1 MPRRPAQS
9 RPAPPPSP
17 VAARA
22 VRAYESGDNR
32 AALALATQAL
42 QTHPRNAD
50 LLHLQGSAMA
60 RLGNPVEALAKLL
73 LADKAQPMNPA
84 ILLSIAQTQRTLQRF
99 DDMNTTIERVLY
111 LAPTLPQALSL
122 KAQSLREQ
130 GRYDD
135 AARVLAPAIEGGTDD
150 PILLMAHA
158 ELCAATRD
166 TDAGIASCERALARE
181 DLRPNVRRFALFTL
195 GALLDHAKRYDDA
208 FDVCARANAMLE
220 PGKATPAQ
228 PIIDAWSAD
237 RLARMSPAPDASDLP
252 LLIVG
257 MPRSGTTLIEQMLAA
272 HPRVETVGESH
283 ALPDLARAIPS
294 EQITSG
300 VAASLGQRYLGAL
313 RAAAGDDTA
322 RVLDKMPGNYLH
334 LGLLSRACPGARVIH
349 ARRDPRDVCLSCYFQ
364 NFGAAHSYSRDLAL
378 CAAQYAEHLKI
389 MDHWRAV
396 LALPV
401 LNVRYEDVVSDP
413 EPRVRAMLDFAG
425 LEFDDACLRH
435 HESGRTVTTRS
446 SDQVRRPVYRSSLAR
461 WRRYENHIQPM
472 TDALRA
478 AGVQLPE
485 N

>member
-1 MPRRPAQS
+1 MPRRPAPN
-9 RPAPPPSP
+9 RPAPPPSQA
-17 VAARA
+17 AARA
-22 VRAYESGDNR
+22 IKAYESGDNR

-42 QTHPRNAD
+42 QAHPRNAD
-50 LLHLQGSAMA
+50 LLHLMGGALA
-60 RLGNPVEALAKLL
+60 RLGNPAESLARLL
-73 LADKAQPMNPA
+73 QADKAQPMNPA

-99 DDMNTTIERVLY
+99 DEMNTTIERVLY
-111 LAPTLPQALSL
+111 LAPKLPQALSL

-135 AARVLAPAIEGGTDD
+135 AGRILAPAIDSGTDD

-166 TDAGIASCERALARE
+166 TDAGIDSCERALARD

-195 GALLDHAKRYDDA
+195 GALLDHAQRYDDA
-208 FDVCARANAMLE
+208 FDAYARANAMLE
-220 PGKATPAQ
+220 PGRVTPAASV
-228 PIIDAWSAD
+228 IETWSPD
-237 RLARMSPAPDASDLP
+237 RLAQIDPAPDASDLP

-283 ALPDLARAIPS
+283 ALPDLARAIPA
-294 EQITSG
+294 EQINAG

-313 RAAAGDDTA
+313 RAAATDDTA

-349 ARRDPRDVCLSCYFQ
+349 AQRDPRDVCLSCYFQ
-364 NFGAAHSYSRDLAL
+364 NFGSAHSYSRDLAL
-378 CAAQYAEHLKI
+378 CATQYAQHLRI

-396 LALPV
+396 LDPPILDV
-401 LNVRYEDVVSDP
+401 HYEDVVSDP
-413 EPRVRAMLDFAG
+413 EPCVCAMLDFAA
-425 LEFDDACLRH
+425 LAFDDACLRH
-435 HESGRTVTTRS
+435 HESARTVTTRS

-461 WRRYENHIQPM
+461 WRRYEKHIQPL
-472 TDALRA
+472 TDALRD
-478 AGVQLPE
+478 AGVQLPD